1 MITQIKHERPGVYSS
16 YETSSLTAASAGG
29 GKVAVIASAG
39 SLEDGKDFYQ
49 WTSYSR
55 AAADVGE
62 CALSRMAQLAIRN
75 GAGAVYG
82 IPVKTVEVEGDDD
95 DSGEKYDYDA
105 AFEVAA
111 AIEDVSVVVCDSDD
125 VTVQQKLRE
134 MVETCSAARKERIAV
149 VGGKAGESVEDLIK
163 RASDLNH
170 ERVVLVA
177 PGGVDSEGTAVGGA
191 MCAAAVAGA
200 IAGSADPALPLG
212 GAQLYGLAGLEE
224 SYDDRDIDLLVRGG
238 VTPLETLAGAC
249 YVVRGVTTRTTTG
262 NVEDA
267 TWRELTTILVVD
279 EVIPGLRNALRA
291 KFSRAK
297 NTEQT
302 RGAIRSQTVMELEKR
317 VSREII
323 DSYEDV
329 TVSALEDDPTVCL
342 VEFSFT
348 VAHGLNQVW
357 LSAHITV

>member
-1 MITQIKHERPGVYSS
+1 MITATRHERPGVYSS
-16 YETSSLTAASAGG
+16 YEASSLTAAPANG
-29 GKVAVIASAG
+29 GKVAVVAAG
-39 SLEDGKDFYQ
+39 GGPENVEDVYQ

-62 CALSRMAQLAIRN
+62 CALSRLAQLAIRN

-82 IPVKTVEVEGDDD
+82 VPVKNAG
-95 DSGEKYDYDA
+95 GGYKA
-105 AFEVAA
+105 AFAVAESL
-111 AIEDVSVVVCDSDD
+111 EDVNVVVCDSDD
-125 VTVQQKLRE
+125 AGVQQELRE
-134 MVETCSAARKERIAV
+134 MVKDCSAARKERIAV
-149 VGGKAGESVEDLIK
+149 VGGKAGESVADLVK
-163 RASDLNH
+163 RAAELNC

-177 PGGVDSEGTAVGGA
+177 PGGVDAGGKAVGGA
-191 MCAAAVAGA
+191 ACAAAVAGA
-200 IAGSADPALPLG
+200 IAGGTDPALPLG
-212 GAQLYGLAGLEE
+212 GAQLYGLTGLDHN
-224 SYDDRDIDLLVRGG
+224 YDDSEIDALVQGG
-238 VTPLETLAGAC
+238 VTPLETLAGAY
-249 YVVRGVTTRTTTG
+249 YVVRGVTTRTRTG
-262 NVEDA
+262 NTPDA
-267 TWRELTTILVVD
+267 SWRELTTILVVD
-279 EVIPGLRNALRA
+279 EVIPGLRRALRA

-329 TVSALEDDPTVCL
+329 TVSALEDDPAVCL
-342 VEFSFT
+342 VEFAFT

>member
-1 MITQIKHERPGVYSS
+1 MIAEIKHERPGVYSS
-16 YETSSLTAASAGG
+16 YEASGLTAASAGG
-29 GKVAVIASAG
+29 GKVAVIAVVDEPENM
-39 SLEDGKDFYQ
+39 EDVYQ
-49 WTSYSR
+49 WTSYSK
-55 AAADVGE
+55 AAADVGD
-62 CALSRMAQLAIRN
+62 CTLSRLAQLAIRN
-75 GAGAVYG
+75 GAGTVYG
-82 IPVKTVEVEGDDD
+82 VPVKSVEDDD
-95 DSGEKYDYDA
+95 GESYKAAYKA
-105 AFEVAA
+105 AFAVAA
-111 AIEDVSVVVCDSDD
+111 AIEDVAVAVCDS
-125 VTVQQKLRE
+125 TKLEVQQELRE

-149 VGGKAGESVEDLIK
+149 VGGAANEGVTALVD
-163 RASDLNH
+163 RAAKLNC

-177 PGGVDSEGTAVGGA
+177 PGGVDADGKAVGGA

-200 IAGSADPALPLG
+200 IAGTTDPALPLG
-212 GAQLYGLAGLEE
+212 GAQLYGLTGLEQ
-224 SYDDRDIDLLVRGG
+224 SYDDDEIDALVQGG
-238 VTPLETLAGAC
+238 VTALETLAGAC
-249 YVVRGVTTRTTTG
+249 YVVRGVTTRTKTG
-262 NVEDA
+262 EAKDA

-279 EVIPGLRNALRA
+279 EVIPGLRNALRS

-342 VEFSFT
+342 VEFAFT